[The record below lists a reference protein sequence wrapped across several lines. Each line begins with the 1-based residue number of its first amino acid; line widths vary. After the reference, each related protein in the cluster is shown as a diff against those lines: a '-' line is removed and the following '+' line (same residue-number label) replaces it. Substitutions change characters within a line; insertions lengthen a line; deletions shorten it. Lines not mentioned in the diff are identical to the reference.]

1 MLFLYWILSTNR
13 TFQVSVRKVRSGGK
27 KQDQVIRQD
36 VVMAGNIEKVEEDA
50 RQADKKVQKNQRVIY
65 SANSAFVQFCP
76 PHKAL

>member
-1 MLFLYWILSTNR
+1 MLFFYWILSTNR

-65 SANSAFVQFCP
+65 STNSAFVQFCP